1 MAENKACYKND
12 MIVYFSIISPS
23 SNYFID
29 YSIFFIVIMDK
40 TSFWLK
46 RTIESLK
53 SANKSLKNVS
63 NKKRKT
69 RFPRATNLQKR
80 VNISPYC
87 NYDKGLPSLSLTLFS
102 QIFHP
107 AVNYCLHSTKR
118 AEEGNDEPTPR
129 KKIALANKRTGN
141 NALNKPEKL
150 VEERKTR
157 ASDDDIDLIIDRTAR
172 GRPLPENIS
181 SMAILSELTP
191 SPPGFFKAP
200 IADNPSTEERLKAMD
215 LRQKK
220 LAERLTKIDSGLRS
234 ILFE

>member
-1 MAENKACYKND
+1 
-12 MIVYFSIISPS
+12 
-23 SNYFID
+23 
-29 YSIFFIVIMDK
+29 MDK
-40 TSFWLK
+40 TSFWFK

-53 SANKSLKNVS
+53 SSNKSLKNVS
-63 NKKRKT
+63 NKKRKS

-87 NYDKGLPSLSLTLFS
+87 NYDKGSPSLSLTLFS
-102 QIFHP
+102 QNLNP
-107 AVNYCLHSTKR
+107 AVDYCLHSTKK
-118 AEEGNDEPTPR
+118 AEEEYDEPTPR
-129 KKIALANKRTGN
+129 KKIALSKGTGKY
-141 NALNKPEKL
+141 ALNKAEKL
-150 VEERKTR
+150 VEEKKTR
-157 ASDDDIDLIIDRTAR
+157 ASDDDVDLIIDRTAG

-191 SPPGFFKAP
+191 SSPGFFKAP